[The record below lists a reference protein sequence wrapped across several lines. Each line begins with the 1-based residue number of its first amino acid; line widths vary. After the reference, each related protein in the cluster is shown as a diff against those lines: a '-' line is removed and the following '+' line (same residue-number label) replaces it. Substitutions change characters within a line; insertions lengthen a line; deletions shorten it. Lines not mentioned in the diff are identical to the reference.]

1 MKKYIL
7 LFIIFTGFSITSS
20 SYAVS
25 IIGHYKCGKVTSM
38 VKDDNPYLEPVLVGY
53 FMGFYSG
60 RNWENGYAKETYPD
74 SDSVYYAM
82 IKYCEENPLKDTF
95 DASIEIYNKLTK

>member
-1 MKKYIL
+1 
-7 LFIIFTGFSITSS
+7 
-20 SYAVS
+20 
-25 IIGHYKCGKVTSM
+25 M
-38 VKDDNPYLEPVLVGY
+38 VKDDNRYLEPVLVGY

-60 RNWENGYAKETYPD
+60 RNWENGYAKENYPD
-74 SDSVYYAM
+74 YDSVYYAM